1 MFPKTC
7 GGHGDLG
14 PIRKRHSGGTEK
26 RNEGLRRDTL
36 SGEFQ
41 WLGSLHNLF
50 LLLPHRDNVGSLQ
63 GIKGYG
69 RDDYATVGYCHGE
82 GD

>member
-50 LLLPHRDNVGSLQ
+50 FCPTGTTWGAFKALSAMAEM
-63 GIKGYG
+63 IM
-69 RDDYATVGYCHGE
+69 
-82 GD
+82 